1 MHDKITIPR
10 QEDSL
15 NLTFN
20 SKGSVSY
27 SHEEKGTL
35 LVSGQFPSSPHLR
48 VGFQVSGL
56 GIFYYKDFTEHR
68 QSSRA
73 V

>member
-1 MHDKITIPR
+1 MHDNITFPR
-10 QEDSL
+10 QEDLLS
-15 NLTFN
+15 LTFS

-27 SHEEKGTL
+27 NHEEKGTL

-48 VGFQVSGL
+48 VGFQGRGL
-56 GIFYYKDFTEHR
+56 GVFYYKDLTEHQ
-68 QSSRA
+68 QSSGA